1 MSEEDGAACTDV
13 IHVPPPLAPPP
24 QAPPPPL
31 APPPQAPPPPL
42 APPPQAP
49 PPPLAPPPQA
59 PPPPLAPPPP
69 VLFPF
74 PPPQVKCKF
83 YKKVAE
89 NSDPSVEGCKELKRL
104 IKIQQ
109 ERFSGHLKWLLYNQP
124 VPSLIQEGPQ
134 CGLVAL
140 WMAGGILSNNKE
152 VTLDYIV
159 QVATSRGYTVHG
171 EMFSADNMSRLAEEV
186 FGCHCELLTGG
197 MEGENRERIL
207 GHLTAGL
214 PVLIPYDEDFNHE
227 PCQRDGHRAH
237 WAVISGVLLGMQNGS
252 FDPDPDVPGLF
263 LPPPRRPP
271 VSTRQHYLIAKQGKS
286 RRYQLWGYG
295 SLSRSN
301 NQLLHLDPKRTCDGN
316 VYVVPAG
323 GVQAG
328 LCGKTLLLKH

>member
-1 MSEEDGAACTDV
+1 MSEEDGAACTDA
-13 IHVPPPLAPPP
+13 IHVPPPPLAS
-24 QAPPPPL
+24 PPPL
-31 APPPQAPPPPL
+31 A
-42 APPPQAP
+42 
-49 PPPLAPPPQA
+49 
-59 PPPPLAPPPP
+59 PLAPPPP
-69 VLFPF
+69 PVLCPF
-74 PPPQVKCKF
+74 PPSQVKSKF

-89 NSDPSVEGCKELKRL
+89 NSDPSVGEYQELKRL
-104 IKIQQ
+104 IKNQQ
-109 ERFSGHLKWLLYNQP
+109 ERFSEHLKWLLYNQHI
-124 VPSLIQEGPQ
+124 PSLIQEGPQ

-140 WMAGGILSNNKE
+140 WMAGGVLSNNHE

-207 GHLTAGL
+207 AHLTAGL

-237 WAVISGVLLGMQNGS
+237 WAVISGVLLGMQKGS

-263 LPPPRRPP
+263 LPPPGA
-271 VSTRQHYLIAKQGKS
+271 STLHTGDIEQCYLIAKQGKS
-286 RRYQLWGYG
+286 RRHQLWEYG
-295 SLSRSN
+295 SVSRSN

>member
-1 MSEEDGAACTDV
+1 MSEEDEAARRDP
-13 IHVPPPLAPPP
+13 IHVP
-24 QAPPPPL
+24 
-31 APPPQAPPPPL
+31 
-42 APPPQAP
+42 
-49 PPPLAPPPQA
+49 

-69 VLFPF
+69 PPLAPPPPPPLAPPPPPPVLCPF
-74 PPPQVKCKF
+74 PPSMGRSKF

-89 NSDPSVEGCKELKRL
+89 NSDPSVGGCDELKRL
-104 IKIQQ
+104 IRNQQ
-109 ERFSGHLKWLLYNQP
+109 ER
-124 VPSLIQEGPQ
+124 

-140 WMAGGILSNNKE
+140 WMAGGIVSNKHE
-152 VTLDYIV
+152 VTLDCIV
-159 QVATSRGYTVHG
+159 QEATSRGFTVCG
-171 EMFSADNMSRLAEEV
+171 EMFSADNMSRLAEDV

-207 GHLTAGL
+207 AHLTAGL

-252 FDPDPDVPGLF
+252 FDPGPDVPRLF
-263 LPPPRRPP
+263 LPPPD
-271 VSTRQHYLIAKQGKS
+271 VTDLNTGDIEQQYLIAKQGKS
-286 RRYQLWGYG
+286 LRYQLWEYG

-316 VYVVPAG
+316 VYVVPEG

-328 LCGKTLLLKH
+328 LCGKILLLNH